1 MGGLGSGKQFGKRTT
16 SQLTSINIKTLGNK
30 AKSGDS
36 FTINYMHKGERIE
49 HIVRLTQSV
58 CNYGGVRNWFKCQYC
73 HRRVGVIYVSNG
85 QCGCRK
91 CFNLA
96 YQSER
101 DTWQGQQYRK
111 ANAIRE
117 QLGWKVGIA
126 HADGE
131 KPKGM
136 HWKTFYKL
144 KAEHDFRVQLIFG
157 HTMAWCAKV
166 QRKL

>member
-1 MGGLGSGKQFGKRTT
+1 
-16 SQLTSINIKTLGNK
+16 
-30 AKSGDS
+30 
-36 FTINYMHKGERIE
+36 
-49 HIVRLTQSV
+49 
-58 CNYGGVRNWFKCQYC
+58 
-73 HRRVGVIYVSNG
+73 
-85 QCGCRK
+85 
-91 CFNLA
+91 LA

-101 DTWQGQQYRK
+101 DTWQAQQYRK

-117 QLGWKVGIA
+117 QLGWKAGIA

-136 HWKTFYKL
+136 HWKTFNKL
-144 KAEHDFRVQLIFG
+144 KAEHDFRVQRILG